1 MKRTRRRARA
11 RRWTRWFSVANA
23 RSGARLA
30 VVGCAMFL
38 ALAMGGAHPWVNGVA
53 AVSLIVVA
61 VVTLLRL
68 PPRYR
73 VSVTSPVTL
82 VVVAYAATAFQLLP
96 LPHGWMAFLSPA
108 TASLY
113 ASADA
118 SPPSWHALTL
128 DVPSSQHELVK
139 LTVLVLGGL
148 LASALFVRRSRVLYI
163 GVTVAGAAVFAVG
176 LVHLLFEVPTPY
188 GVFRSTS
195 PFPTS
200 FINPNHTSAFLG
212 FSSLLGFGLFLSEPK
227 SKRIVWGCLSMLC
240 AVGVALSL
248 SRGGIL
254 AFCGAC
260 LFTFAL
266 LWMQKHL
273 EGTKLLATQL
283 GVAIALMLIAYLSYA
298 ELLAEFETLS
308 DVETAKTKLLHAL
321 PTLLSDYGVF
331 GVGRGAL
338 GAVYPAHQTFI
349 VSKTVTHLENEWVQP
364 LVDWGVIP
372 GAVMIGIVL
381 WIAYLAI
388 RRMSGDPMRITGVGA
403 LLFLAVHNLVD
414 FNLAMTGISLPVVM
428 VATTL
433 VANPHRSRQR
443 IPNGRTPPRLSRSQ
457 GLILVT
463 TLFVILLAAGPSSV
477 VHHIDRDT
485 EALRELL
492 ADDSLVS
499 DDENDASRTRAEIMW
514 RHPSDFVLPLMVGSS
529 MLDSA
534 DGASKA
540 LRWINR
546 SMVRAPNE
554 PVPHLIAGRVLWS
567 MGAGSQAML
576 EYRLAEGLSPR
587 FLSIVAEVIRHT
599 RDLKLLET
607 FVGDSV
613 DRRLALAR
621 AALREQAPEVALAL
635 VRDSG
640 LAEHSER
647 FEIIA
652 NAANQQGDFKKAF
665 SAARSMRL
673 AESHRPRGYF
683 LEAQAL
689 MRLRREA
696 RAIDVLELGI
706 ERLGPSVELMRLL
719 MHAFLKQG
727 ELASAREIAEDAVWR
742 TSRPHLAGEAHRVLA
757 SIYRGEGRDGRA
769 LRELELAREK
779 LPNNPSIRVDIAHLL
794 ESLGHGEE
802 ALDELDRL
810 EEFSPDY
817 APAQPLRLRI
827 ESDLYLSAPTRSS
840 PSQDSASTK
849 SGRRG
854 VGSRPR

>member
-1 MKRTRRRARA
+1 M
-11 RRWTRWFSVANA
+11 
-23 RSGARLA
+23 
-30 VVGCAMFL
+30 VGCTTFL
-38 ALAMGGAHPWVNGVA
+38 ALAMGGAHPWANGVA
-53 AVSLIVVA
+53 AIWLLTVSAL
-61 VVTLLRL
+61 TLLSL
-68 PPRYR
+68 PHRYR
-73 VSVTSPVTL
+73 LSVSSPIVL
-82 VVVAYAATAFQLLP
+82 VSIAYAATAFQLIP
-96 LPHGWMAFLSPA
+96 LPHGWIRFLSPTA
-108 TASLY
+108 ASLY
-113 ASADA
+113 ATADA
-118 SPPSWHALTL
+118 SPPSWNALTL
-128 DVPSSQHELVK
+128 DVPSTQHELVK
-139 LTVLVLGGL
+139 LTVLVLGGF
-148 LASALFVRRSRVLYI
+148 LASALFVRRARVLYI
-163 GVTVAGAAVFAVG
+163 GVAIAGSVVFAVG
-176 LVHLLFEVPTPY
+176 LVHLLFEIPTPY

-227 SKRIVWGCLSMLC
+227 SRRIVWGCLSMLC
-240 AVGVALSL
+240 AVGVALTL

-254 AFCGAC
+254 AFCGAS
-260 LFTFAL
+260 LFTFSL

-308 DVETAKTKLLHAL
+308 DVETAKTKLLHAV

-364 LVDWGVIP
+364 LVDWGVVV
-372 GAVMIGIVL
+372 GASMIGIVL

-414 FNLAMTGISLPVVM
+414 FNLALTGISLPVVM

-433 VANPHRSRQR
+433 VASPQRSRQR
-443 IPNGRTPPRLSRSQ
+443 IPTGRTPPRLSRPQ
-457 GLILVT
+457 GLALAA
-463 TLFVILLAAGPSSV
+463 TLFVMLLAAGPSSV
-477 VHHIDRDT
+477 AHHIDRDT
-485 EALRELL
+485 EALRDLL
-492 ADDSLVS
+492 ATDSLAS
-499 DDENDASRTRAEIMW
+499 ADENKVSRARAEIIW
-514 RHPSDFVLPLMVGSS
+514 RHPADFVLPLIVGSS

-534 DGASKA
+534 DGARSA

-554 PVPHLIAGRVLWS
+554 PVPHLIAGRALWS
-567 MGAGSQAML
+567 IGAGSQAML
-576 EYRLAEGLSPR
+576 EYRLAEELSPK

-599 RDLKLLET
+599 RSLELLET

-635 VRDSG
+635 VRDSS
-640 LAEHSER
+640 LAEYSER
-647 FEIIA
+647 FEIVA
-652 NAANQQGDFKKAF
+652 NAANQQGDFEKTF
-665 SAARSMRL
+665 SAARSLRL
-673 AESHRPRGYF
+673 AQSHRPRGYF

-689 MRLRREA
+689 MRLRRDA

-719 MHAFLKQG
+719 MHAFLKQD

-757 SIYRGEGRDGRA
+757 SIYRREGRNSRA

-779 LPNNPSIRVDIAHLL
+779 LPNNPSIRVEIAHLL
-794 ESLGHGEE
+794 ESLGHDEE

-810 EEFSPDY
+810 DELSPDY

-827 ESDLYLSAPTRSS
+827 ESELYLSGPSRTS
-840 PSQDSASTK
+840 PSKDSALTK
-849 SGRRG
+849 PGRRG